1 MEWDAVG
8 CIAVCIIGRSSA
20 AIGHSAVHP
29 VGWVTAGGSTTQ
41 NTTPHYSSAR
51 RDRNSTQHSNSARQF
66 KARQGKARQGKARQ
80 GKARQDT
87 GKGRQRQDSS
97 TQRRSKARQTQGNS
111 NQRHSNAIQ
120 GSPSHAKPEAM
131 QGGRHAIRQGT
142 AKGGAN
148 VHTQATLRSPQ
159 MRRATIRA
167 ALWSPTIPFPKS
179 DRKIR

>member
-80 GKARQDT
+80 GKARH
-87 GKGRQRQDSS
+87 GKTPAREDKGKTVQPKGDPRQDKPKA
-97 TQRRSKARQTQGNS
+97 TQTKGTPTQSKAV
-111 NQRHSNAIQ
+111 
-120 GSPSHAKPEAM
+120 P
-131 QGGRHAIRQGT
+131 
-142 AKGGAN
+142 
-148 VHTQATLRSPQ
+148 ATLSQKPCRAGDTRYVRARPKVGQ
-159 MRRATIRA
+159 MFIRKQHCG
-167 ALWSPTIPFPKS
+167 LHK
-179 DRKIR
+179 